1 MPLCILFKTQKA
13 TGFSSRK
20 CFRPHFPGRPVRF
33 FRLSFF
39 CRLVVFR
46 RSPYLRSCRF
56 FRFRVYTYALF
67 RRFFFRHRPP
77 SFASLLL
84 PKNTVQN
91 VPAPAGNFRSQKGT
105 LTQNRGYSYADILP
119 HGTAKLLKGTR
130 RPDKAT
136 ILSASRKQV

>member
-46 RSPYLRSCRF
+46 RSPYLPPLPF
-56 FRFRVYTYALF
+56 FPFPRLYLCPLPPIFLSTQATVFCQPSPPQKHCSKRPGAGREFPIAKRNPHAKPGLF
-67 RRFFFRHRPP
+67 VCGYPP
-77 SFASLLL
+77 SRYRQT
-84 PKNTVQN
+84 PK
-91 VPAPAGNFRSQKGT
+91 
-105 LTQNRGYSYADILP
+105 GYK
-119 HGTAKLLKGTR
+119 TA
-130 RPDKAT
+130 
-136 ILSASRKQV
+136 

>member
-67 RRFFFRHRPP
+67 RRFFLSTQASVFCQPSPPQNHCSKRPGAGRKFPIAKRNPHAKPGLFVCGYPP
-77 SFASLLL
+77 SRYRQT
-84 PKNTVQN
+84 PK
-91 VPAPAGNFRSQKGT
+91 
-105 LTQNRGYSYADILP
+105 GYK
-119 HGTAKLLKGTR
+119 TA
-130 RPDKAT
+130 
-136 ILSASRKQV
+136 